1 MERILKYVGM
11 INKAINDSK
20 DLFDV
25 AIALIKMIKED
36 YNTVREKIVKITDR
50 I

>member
-11 INKAINDSK
+11 INKAIAESK

-25 AIALIKMIKED
+25 LIALIKMIKED
-36 YNTVREKIVKITDR
+36 YNNVREEIEKIKDR
-50 I
+50 F

>member
-11 INKAINDSK
+11 INKAIENSK

-25 AIALIKMIKED
+25 VIALIKMIKED
-36 YNTVREKIVKITDR
+36 YNNVKEEIEKITDR

>member
-1 MERILKYVGM
+1 MERILMYVGM

-36 YNTVREKIVKITDR
+36 YNNVREEIEKIKDR
-50 I
+50 F